1 MNLPNRITLLRVIM
15 VPVLAVLMLLC
26 PLYPY
31 LKWAVLAVFILA
43 SVTDAIDGKL
53 ARKMGLVT
61 NFGKF
66 MDPLADKLLVC
77 TALILLEYL
86 SLVHPIVVIVIV
98 AREFIIS
105 GFRLIAAEKGVVL
118 AASNIAKAKTAVQMV
133 MICVLIADLGFLK
146 IPSYVLMGLAV
157 ILTVWSLVDYI
168 VKNRSLLKGEM

>member
-31 LKWAVLAVFILA
+31 LKWAALAVFILA